1 MEFKMKS
8 RTKQTMKKTLMN
20 PQILKRKRMVV
31 MKASK
36 TFMALNGKRIKIRM
50 KRPYPKYPKMYKN
63 SMEMLPYLIL
73 NI

>member
-8 RTKQTMKKTLMN
+8 RTKQTMKKTSTN
-20 PQILKRKRMVV
+20 PQILKRKRMGV

-50 KRPYPKYPKMYKN
+50 KRPYPKMYKN

-73 NI
+73 MMTN